1 MQDGSDRLRLF
12 LIGTRLGGV
21 VLGLTLTQ
29 MHKVAPAMPE
39 VLSKYVGLLTAAI
52 IFYQLLGCVLSNLAR
67 GAVAGILVL
76 LDTVI
81 GFALGRIFGAPY
93 LLLGFTLPVLEAACF
108 FSASAGLFLAMIGG
122 VFYAAVLCLPLLSG
136 MRDSGD
142 TMAMASLQLIGVEG
156 VFSLI
161 LLYLCSLTLG
171 ETRQRAQFVEE
182 MHQEKDLL
190 YQEMQ
195 KKTQD
200 IGKIYAE
207 VGQRETVASE
217 LESRLK
223 RAEREK
229 IELEDQLLQAVED
242 LDRLKMA
249 SEHIG
254 QASEQREGQMAG
266 ELQRYR
272 SQAEQEM
279 QRYKSQTEREM
290 FLLQKRLERETRLLG
305 VLRDLTGTLAL
316 NDTLLALTNQLQT
329 VLPSQSCVIFLVDE
343 VDGNRELYP
352 EVAASPYT
360 DAFRNRILQMGEEA
374 PGWCV
379 ARVRPLRIENG
390 SVSVEGM
397 TLSTLTP
404 YEKSALICPLK
415 AGNDVLGAIYLG
427 RTDANEFSPEEQ
439 DLLLRICELAGSAL
453 GNSLEYQR
461 HIQRGLHDPVTHL
474 YNSLYLEERLKE
486 EVMRGRRYTY
496 PVSLILLDLD
506 GFVAAMEKIGEAG
519 AHKILT
525 DVAEIVR
532 VATRETDVPC
542 RIENDDFGILCVHT
556 DRDRAKAVGERIR
569 AAVASTM
576 FGPPAVPIKL
586 SASVGVAGVPHDA
599 TNEEMLQKRAM
610 DALETARTGGGNRV
624 CFWDG

>member
-1 MQDGSDRLRLF
+1 M
-12 LIGTRLGGV
+12 
-21 VLGLTLTQ
+21 
-29 MHKVAPAMPE
+29 
-39 VLSKYVGLLTAAI
+39 GLLTAAI

-207 VGQRETVASE
+207 VCKRETVASE
-217 LESRLK
+217 LETRLK

-272 SQAEQEM
+272 TQTEQEM

-474 YNSLYLEERLKE
+474 YNSL
-486 EVMRGRRYTY
+486 
-496 PVSLILLDLD
+496 
-506 GFVAAMEKIGEAG
+506 
-519 AHKILT
+519 
-525 DVAEIVR
+525 
-532 VATRETDVPC
+532 
-542 RIENDDFGILCVHT
+542 
-556 DRDRAKAVGERIR
+556 
-569 AAVASTM
+569 
-576 FGPPAVPIKL
+576 
-586 SASVGVAGVPHDA
+586 
-599 TNEEMLQKRAM
+599 
-610 DALETARTGGGNRV
+610 
-624 CFWDG
+624 

>member
-1 MQDGSDRLRLF
+1 MQDGSNRLRLF

-29 MHKVAPAMPE
+29 MHKVAPALPE
-39 VLSKYVGLLTAAI
+39 ALKPHVTLLTVAI
-52 IFYQLLGCVLSNLAR
+52 VFYQLLGCVLSQFAR
-67 GAVAGILVL
+67 GPVAGILVL
-76 LDTVI
+76 SDTVI

-122 VFYAAVLCLPLLSG
+122 VFFAAVLALPLLSG
-136 MRDSGD
+136 MREGGGD
-142 TMAMASLQLIGVEG
+142 QAAQASLQLIGVEG
-156 VFSLI
+156 VFSFI

-207 VGQRETVASE
+207 VGQRETVATE
-217 LESRLK
+217 LETRLK

-229 IELEDQLLQAVED
+229 MELEDQLLQAVED
-242 LDRLKMA
+242 LDRIKMA
-249 SEHIG
+249 SEHIEH
-254 QASEQREGQMAG
+254 AADQREGQIAQ
-266 ELQRYR
+266 ELK
-272 SQAEQEM
+272 
-279 QRYKSQTEREM
+279 RYKSQTERDL
-290 FLLQKRLERETRLLG
+290 FLMQKRLERETRLLG

-343 VDGNRELYP
+343 VDGRRELYP

-390 SVSVEGM
+390 SVQVEGT

-404 YEKSALICPLK
+404 YEKSALICPLR
-415 AGNDVLGAIYLG
+415 AGQDVLGAIYLG
-427 RTDANEFSPEEQ
+427 RNDANEFSPEEQ
-439 DLLLRICELAGSAL
+439 DLLLRICDLAGSAL

-506 GFVAAMEKIGEAG
+506 GFVAALEKIGEAG
-519 AHKILT
+519 AHKILV

-569 AAVASTM
+569 AAVASTV
-576 FGPPAVPIKL
+576 FGPPAVPVKL

-610 DALETARTGGGNRV
+610 DALEAARTGGGNRV

>member
-1 MQDGSDRLRLF
+1 MQDGSQRLRLF

-29 MHKVAPAMPE
+29 MHKIHPSLPE
-39 VLSKYVGLLTAAI
+39 ALNPHVTLLTVAI
-52 IFYQLLGCVLSNLAR
+52 LFYQLLGCVLTNFAR
-67 GAVAGILVL
+67 GPVAGILVL
-76 LDTVI
+76 LDTLI

-93 LLLGFTLPVLEAACF
+93 LLLGFTLPVLEAACLF
-108 FSASAGLFLAMIGG
+108 NITAGLFLAGLGG
-122 VFYAAVLCLPLLSG
+122 VFYAAVLALPLLSS
-136 MRDSGD
+136 MRDSTD
-142 TMAMASLQLIGVEG
+142 QSAQASLQLIGVQG
-156 VFSLI
+156 VFSFI

-217 LESRLK
+217 LETRLK

-229 IELEDQLLQAVED
+229 LELEDQLMQAVED
-242 LDRLKMA
+242 LDRIKMA
-249 SEHIG
+249 SEHIEH
-254 QASEQREGQMAG
+254 AADQREGQISQ
-266 ELQRYR
+266 ELK
-272 SQAEQEM
+272 
-279 QRYKSQTEREM
+279 RYKSQAEREM
-290 FLLQKRLERETRLLG
+290 FLVQKRLERETRLLG

-343 VDGNRELYP
+343 VDGQRELYP

-390 SVSVEGM
+390 SVQVEGV

-404 YEKSALICPLK
+404 YEKSALICPLR
-415 AGNDVLGAIYLG
+415 AGQDVLGAIYLG

-439 DLLLRICELAGSAL
+439 DLLLRICDLAGSAL

-506 GFVAAMEKIGEAG
+506 GFVAALEKIGEAG
-519 AHKILT
+519 AHKILV

-556 DRDRAKAVGERIR
+556 DRDRAKAVGDRIR
-569 AAVASTM
+569 AAVASTV

-586 SASVGVAGVPHDA
+586 TASVGVAGVPHDA
-599 TNEEMLQKRAM
+599 TNEEALQKRAL

>member
-1 MQDGSDRLRLF
+1 MQDGSNRLRLF
-12 LIGTRLGGV
+12 LTGTRLGGV

-29 MHKVAPAMPE
+29 MHHVAPSLPLALKDH
-39 VLSKYVGLLTAAI
+39 VTLLTVAI
-52 IFYQLLGCVLSNLAR
+52 LFYQLLGCILTQMAR
-67 GAVAGILVL
+67 GPVAGILVL
-76 LDTVI
+76 LDTLI

-122 VFYAAVLCLPLLSG
+122 VFYIAVLALPLLSS
-136 MRDSGD
+136 MREGTDA
-142 TMAMASLQLIGVEG
+142 TAQATLQLIGVQG

-182 MHQEKDLL
+182 MGQEKDLL

-207 VGQRETVASE
+207 VGQRETVATE
-217 LESRLK
+217 LETRLK

-229 IELEDQLLQAVED
+229 MELEDQLLQAVED

-249 SEHIG
+249 SEHIEH
-254 QASEQREGQMAG
+254 ASEQREGQIAQ
-266 ELQRYR
+266 ELKRF
-272 SQAEQEM
+272 
-279 QRYKSQTEREM
+279 KGQTEREM

-343 VDGNRELYP
+343 VDGQRELYP

-390 SVSVEGM
+390 SVSVEGI

-415 AGNDVLGAIYLG
+415 AGQDVLGAIYLG

-439 DLLLRICELAGSAL
+439 DLLLRICDLAGSAL

-506 GFVAAMEKIGEAG
+506 GFVAALEKVGESG
-519 AHKILT
+519 GHKILV

-532 VATRETDVPC
+532 AATRETDVPC

-569 AAVASTM
+569 AAVASTV

-599 TNEEMLQKRAM
+599 TQEEALHKRAL

>member
-1 MQDGSDRLRLF
+1 MQDGSHRLRLF

-29 MHKVAPAMPE
+29 MHKIHPSLPE
-39 VLSKYVGLLTAAI
+39 ALNPHVTLLTVAI
-52 IFYQLLGCVLSNLAR
+52 LFYQLLGCVLTNFAR
-67 GAVAGILVL
+67 GPVAGILVL
-76 LDTVI
+76 LDTFI

-93 LLLGFTLPVLEAACF
+93 LLLGFTLPVLEAACLF
-108 FSASAGLFLAMIGG
+108 NITAGLFLAGLGG
-122 VFYAAVLCLPLLSG
+122 VFYAAVLALPLLSS
-136 MRDSGD
+136 MRDSTD
-142 TMAMASLQLIGVEG
+142 QSAQASLQLIGVQG
-156 VFSLI
+156 VFSFI

-217 LESRLK
+217 LETRLK
-223 RAEREK
+223 RVEREK
-229 IELEDQLLQAVED
+229 VELEDQLMQAVED
-242 LDRLKMA
+242 LDRIKMA
-249 SEHIG
+249 SEHIEH
-254 QASEQREGQMAG
+254 AADQREGQI
-266 ELQRYR
+266 
-272 SQAEQEM
+272 SQEFK
-279 QRYKSQTEREM
+279 RYKSQAERDM
-290 FLLQKRLERETRLLG
+290 FLVQKRLERETRLLG

-343 VDGNRELYP
+343 VDGQRELYP

-390 SVSVEGM
+390 SVQVEGV

-404 YEKSALICPLK
+404 YEKSALICPLR
-415 AGNDVLGAIYLG
+415 AGQDVLGAIYLG
-427 RTDANEFSPEEQ
+427 RTDPNEFSPEEQ
-439 DLLLRICELAGSAL
+439 DLLLRICDLAGSAL

-506 GFVAAMEKIGEAG
+506 GFVAALEKIGEAG
-519 AHKILT
+519 AHKILV

-569 AAVASTM
+569 AAVASTV

-586 SASVGVAGVPHDA
+586 TASVGVAGVPHDA
-599 TNEEMLQKRAM
+599 TNEETLQKRAL

>member
-1 MQDGSDRLRLF
+1 MQDGTDRLRLF

-21 VLGLTLTQ
+21 VLGLSLTQ

-39 VLSKYVGLLTAAI
+39 PLKNYVGILTAAI
-52 IFYQLLGCVLSNLAR
+52 IFYQLLGCVLSHLAR
-67 GAVAGILVL
+67 GVVAGILVL
-76 LDTVI
+76 LDILI
-81 GFALGRIFGAPY
+81 GFALGRVFGAPY

-108 FSASAGLFLAMIGG
+108 FSASAGLVIALIGG
-122 VFYAAVLCLPLLSG
+122 VFYAAVLCLPLLSS
-136 MRDSGD
+136 MRDQSD
-142 TMAMASLQLIGVEG
+142 SMALASLQLIGVEG

-223 RAEREK
+223 KMEREK
-229 IELEDQLLQAVED
+229 VELEDQLIQAVED

-254 QASEQREGQMAG
+254 QASEQREGQIAS
-266 ELQRYR
+266 EFK
-272 SQAEQEM
+272 
-279 QRYKSQTEREM
+279 RYKSQAEREM
-290 FLLQKRLERETRLLG
+290 FLIQKRLERESRLLG

-316 NDTLLALTNQLQT
+316 SDTLLALTNQLQT

-343 VDGNRELYP
+343 VEGRRELYP

-390 SVSVEGM
+390 AVAVEGI

-415 AGNDVLGAIYLG
+415 AGQDVLGAIYLG

-439 DLLLRICELAGSAL
+439 DLLLRICDLAGSAL
-453 GNSLEYQR
+453 SNSLEYQR

-506 GFVAAMEKIGEAG
+506 GFVAAMEKVGESG

-532 VATRETDVPC
+532 AATRETDVPC

-576 FGPPAVPIKL
+576 FGPPAIPIKL